1 MMKGNDSK
9 TFVELL
15 KEFVDESS
23 KRNTLSDTEK
33 AKLDYVSLL
42 LDGKLR
48 FGGVAPR
55 GPRKTTHNPQIGD
68 EIELSPEHLK
78 SEASTVNLMSA
89 KASEDKVYGARSDD
103 PIDYPSGSTYTD
115 RHRIK
120 NGVLSGFARS
130 NVRSTADMNGC
141 SLVTCRDFLIFAS
154 EELDIA
160 TFALIWVTFFLGL
173 NHNRPIIQMRNGCR
187 YPLHDEILVDVE
199 TCVIVYNLIRRRSKK
214 SDDSFEVCG
223 RMTVSIGSMIARGLQ
238 EIVQLGTQP
247 SCIAAAHY
255 GASKYSR
262 LRGGLVPTL
271 VRLRASGAIHL
282 ARLGLTELQSAA
294 LRGRVPPAIFGVSAY
309 YPHTVREIVGSFKEI
324 YQRAVELW
332 HLPSSLHIEFG
343 EIGSI
348 DDGPIYCPASR
359 GKALVAN
366 YFGIIGTE
374 YQSLAENVCAQRVV
388 TNPTT
393 VIDALNTHE
402 LCCYMLQEIG
412 LGLRP
417 IGDVAQAS
425 LGSRKYGALTR
436 DKASRWF
443 SERSYAPITFI
454 HDAVLTARQEN
465 RDFAR
470 RVLANIGTPL
480 KLTEPTSD
488 LAMRFTFDA
497 DSGFI
502 LGRRVRG
509 AQFREFTKDLP
520 TMLLGIEERNWLRHA
535 STELLGKKIP
545 RWQSDELHGHKL
557 IGREPFGA
565 WSTVSMLEFQ
575 ALSECLEALHE
586 ELVPAS
592 LLLPI
597 RAAGTMKKG

>member
-1 MMKGNDSK
+1 MTKKEESK
-9 TFVELL
+9 TFEVLF
-15 KEFVDESS
+15 KEFVDESRG
-23 KRNTLSDTEK
+23 KRTLTNTERTKFE
-33 AKLDYVSLL
+33 YVTSL
-42 LDGKLR
+42 LDGTLR

-55 GPRKTTHNPQIGD
+55 GSRKTTREPEIGD
-68 EIELSPEHLK
+68 EIQLSPEHLK
-78 SEASTVNLMSA
+78 SETKTVNLMSA
-89 KASEDKVYGARSDD
+89 KTNEDDIYSNCSED
-103 PIDYPSGSTYTD
+103 PIDYPSGSTHSD

-120 NGVLSGFARS
+120 NGVQSGFKRT
-130 NVRSTADMNGC
+130 NVPCPADMNAC
-141 SLVTCRDFLIFAS
+141 SLITCRDFLIFAS
-154 EELDIA
+154 EELDDA
-160 TFALIWVTFFLGL
+160 TFALIWVVFFLCL
-173 NHNRPIIQMRNGCR
+173 NHNRPIVQMQSGCR
-187 YPLHDEILVDVE
+187 HPSHDEILVDVE
-199 TCVIVYNLIRRRSKK
+199 RCVIVYNLIRRRSKK
-214 SDDSFEVCG
+214 DDDSFEVCG
-223 RMTVSIGSMIARGLQ
+223 HMTVAVDPMIAQALQ
-238 EIVQLGTQP
+238 EIAQLGTQQ
-247 SCIAAAHY
+247 SCIAAARN
-255 GASKYSR
+255 GATKFSKR
-262 LRGGLVPTL
+262 RGGLAPTL

-294 LRGRVPPAIFGVSAY
+294 LRGRVPPALFGVSAY
-309 YPHTVREIVGSFKEI
+309 YPHTVRGIACAFQEV

-332 HLPSSLHIEFG
+332 HLPSSLQLEFG

-348 DDGPIYCPASR
+348 DDSPIYCPASR

-366 YFGIIGTE
+366 YFGIIGKT
-374 YQSLAENVCAQRVV
+374 YQSLAENICAQHVI
-388 TNPTT
+388 TDATT
-393 VIDALNTHE
+393 IVDALNTHE

-443 SERSYAPITFI
+443 TERSYAPITFV
-454 HDAVLTARQEN
+454 HDAILTARQEN

-470 RVLANIGTPL
+470 RILANIGIPL
-480 KLTEPTSD
+480 KLSEPNSD

-497 DSGFI
+497 KSGSFH
-502 LGRRVRG
+502 GRRIRG

-520 TMLLGIEERNWLRHA
+520 TMLLGIEERNWLRHV
-535 STELLGKKIP
+535 STELLGEQIH

-575 ALSECLEALHE
+575 SLSDCLEALHE

-597 RAAGTMKKG
+597 RAAGMTDKS